1 MLNNRTRLNV
11 TFSTSFQTI
20 MPKLGESNELTISTE
35 DPYRLAISNDLGT
48 IGNFIIVCSVY
59 LKLMYYKSDIISYL
73 QLKSTRFFKR
83 SIPGFNSGRYVKC
96 NDG

>member
-20 MPKLGESNELTISTE
+20 MPKLGESNDLTISTE

-48 IGNFIIVCSVY
+48 IGNFIIVCSEY
-59 LKLMYYKSDIISYL
+59 LIFI
-73 QLKSTRFFKR
+73 
-83 SIPGFNSGRYVKC
+83 
-96 NDG
+96 